1 MEWKDLLVNSYDEA
15 FKAVERAL
23 VGLSQEDLDWQSR
36 PDCNSIGWTAW
47 HLARELD
54 GLVNSITG
62 EEQLWIK
69 DKWHEKFNRL
79 PDPTDSGTGHS
90 PEQVAEFKSPDVKTL
105 LNYYQS
111 VLEMSKLHITSLSS
125 SDLNR
130 KIDDPWA
137 QYFPTVA
144 SRLVVALEE
153 TLLHAGQACYIRGLL
168 QGKGWQEF

>member
-1 MEWKDLLVNSYDEA
+1 MEWKDLLVDSYEEA

-23 VGLSQEDLDWQSR
+23 VGLSQKDLNWQSR

-54 GLVNSITG
+54 GLISSITG

-69 DKWHEKFNRL
+69 DKWHEKFNRS

-90 PEQVAEFKSPDVKTL
+90 PEQVAEFDSPDVKTL
-105 LNYYQS
+105 LNYYQA
-111 VLEMSKLHITSLSS
+111 VLEMSKHHITSLSS
-125 SDLNR
+125 SDLSR
-130 KIDDPWA
+130 KVDDPWA